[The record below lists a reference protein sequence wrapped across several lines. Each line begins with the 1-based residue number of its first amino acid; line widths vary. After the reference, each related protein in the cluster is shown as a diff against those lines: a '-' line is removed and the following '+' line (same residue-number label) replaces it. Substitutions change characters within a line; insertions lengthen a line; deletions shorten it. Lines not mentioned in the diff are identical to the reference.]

1 MESLRIIPLIVTSSS
16 RLGPRAGARSIS
28 REDSELSEEIEV
40 PEGERGIEVSA
51 AVIDSDGEV
60 KLLRCS
66 SRSLKSSDRSFCQ
79 AIPSERQHGGMSDT

>member
-1 MESLRIIPLIVTSSS
+1 M
-16 RLGPRAGARSIS
+16 
-28 REDSELSEEIEV
+28 